1 MTSAS
6 PVAAGES
13 LVPQLAIVLAA
24 LLWGLWWIPVRG
36 LEAGGLSGD
45 WVSVALYGVGALGLL
60 PFLLAS
66 WARKR
71 DSFWR
76 GAGSAVLAGLFCGV
90 ALAFWNHALLVG
102 EVVRVTLLFYTAP
115 IWSTLLAAAFLG
127 ERLSLRRGVTIA
139 LGLSGAAVVLGF
151 TPEDGLSGLPL
162 PQGEADWMAIGA
174 SVTFAIS
181 TTLIRKSGA
190 GNSGPQSFVSLVGG
204 ALVALVLAV
213 LDPASGG
220 APAAPEIGLEIL
232 PQAAAVGLF
241 WLLPSLWL
249 ILWGAGR
256 IDPGRVAI
264 LLLLEVVAAA
274 VSAAVLTAEP
284 FGGREVLGCLLILAA
299 GLTEAT
305 AGRPLLPGVLL
316 RRRGRLVRV
325 RRGAAPPAPPA
336 RRRADAPCRAWP
348 VRVPA

>member
-1 MTSAS
+1 MTSAQ
-6 PVAAGES
+6 PAAAGET
-13 LVPQLAIVLAA
+13 LLPQLAIVLAA

-60 PFLLAS
+60 PFLIAA
-66 WARKR
+66 WARNR
-71 DSFWR
+71 DSFWQ
-76 GAGSAVLAGLFCGV
+76 GAGSAALAGLFCGL

-127 ERLSLRRGVTIA
+127 ERLSLRRGVTIL

-151 TPEDGLSGLPL
+151 TPEAGLSGLPL
-162 PQGEADWMAIGA
+162 PQGEADWMALGA
-174 SVTFAIS
+174 GVTFAIS
-181 TTLIRKSGA
+181 TTIIRKSGA
-190 GNSGPQSFVSLVGG
+190 GNSGPQSFASLVGG
-204 ALVALVLAV
+204 ALFAWVLAV
-213 LDPASGG
+213 IDPAGG
-220 APAAPEIGLEIL
+220 ASAAPEIGREIL
-232 PQAAAVGLF
+232 PLAVAVGLF
-241 WLLPSLWL
+241 WLLPGLWL

-274 VSAAVLTAEP
+274 VSAALLTAEP

-316 RRRGRLVRV
+316 RRRG
-325 RRGAAPPAPPA
+325 G
-336 RRRADAPCRAWP
+336 
-348 VRVPA
+348 

>member
-1 MTSAS
+1 MTSAN
-6 PVAAGES
+6 PAAAGES
-13 LVPQLAIVLAA
+13 LLPQFAIVVAA

-36 LEAGGLSGD
+36 LEAGGLRGD

-60 PFLLAS
+60 PFLVAFWLKD
-66 WARKR
+66 RN
-71 DSFWR
+71 SFWN
-76 GAGSAVLAGLFCGV
+76 GAGSAALAGLFCGI

-115 IWSTLLAAAFLG
+115 IWSTLLAALFLG
-127 ERLSLRRGVTIA
+127 EPLTLRRLVTIT

-151 TPEDGLSGLPL
+151 TPEAGLSGLPL

-174 SVTFAIS
+174 GLTFAIS
-181 TTLIRKSGA
+181 TTIIRKSGA
-190 GNSGPQSFVSLVGG
+190 GNSGPQSFASLVGG
-204 ALVALVLAV
+204 ALIALALAV
-213 LDPASGG
+213 FDPVGGG
-220 APAAPEIGLEIL
+220 ASAAPEIGLEIL
-232 PQAAAVGLF
+232 PLAAAVGLF
-241 WLLPSLWL
+241 WLLPGLWL

-299 GLTEAT
+299 GVVEAT
-305 AGRPLLPGVLL
+305 AGRPFLPGVLL
-316 RRRGRLVRV
+316 RRRG
-325 RRGAAPPAPPA
+325 G
-336 RRRADAPCRAWP
+336 
-348 VRVPA
+348 